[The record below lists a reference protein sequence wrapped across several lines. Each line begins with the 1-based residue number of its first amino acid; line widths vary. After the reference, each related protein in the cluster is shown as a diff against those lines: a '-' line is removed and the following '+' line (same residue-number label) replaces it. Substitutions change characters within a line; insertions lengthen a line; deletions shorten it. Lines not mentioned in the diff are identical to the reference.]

1 MRQQILITGGAGYVG
16 SHLCVT
22 LHDAGYEPIIIDNF
36 SNSYKDTPDKIGQ
49 IIGHNIVSIEGDIRD
64 YNLLDSIFSQYNI
77 SAVIHCAALKSVN
90 ESIHKPIEYYDNNV
104 AGSISLIKAMQKHQ
118 VQTLIFSST
127 TAVYGPTE
135 KMPLTEKCERSALNP
150 YGHSKIMME
159 DIFIDLSDLDS
170 DLDHSENNNW
180 KIGILRYFNPVGAH
194 DSYLIGENPLKA
206 PSNIMPNI
214 IKVANGELENLSV
227 YGNDYDTKDG
237 TCIRDYIHIMD
248 LVGGHVEVLKYLENK
263 SGKELYITNLG
274 TGKATSVLELINIF
288 AKANNVD
295 VPYKISPRREG
306 DIAINYA
313 NPSYAE
319 KTLNWQAKRTVEDM
333 CRSAWLFYK
342 ERKQ

>member
-1 MRQQILITGGAGYVG
+1 MDKKILITGGAGYVG
-16 SHLCVT
+16 SHLCVA

-36 SNSYKDTPDKIGQ
+36 SNSYKDTLYKIEK
-49 IIGHNIVSIEGDIRD
+49 IIGLKIVSIEGDIRD
-64 YNLLDSIFSQYNI
+64 YNLLDSLFSKYNI

-104 AGSISLIKAMQKHQ
+104 AGSINLIKVMQKHD

-127 TAVYGPTE
+127 TAVYGQAE
-135 KMPLTEKCERSALNP
+135 KMPLTEGCIRAALNP

-159 DIFIDLSDLDS
+159 DIFMDLE
-170 DLDHSENNNW
+170 HVPNKNW
-180 KIGILRYFNPVGAH
+180 KIGILRYFNPVGSH
-194 DSYLIGENPLKA
+194 DSYLIGENPLQA

-214 IKVANGELENLSV
+214 IKAASGELETFSV

-248 LVGGHVEVLKYLENK
+248 LVDGHIEVLKYLENK
-263 SGKELYITNLG
+263 SEKELYIANLG
-274 TGKATSVLELINIF
+274 TGKDTSVLELIKIF
-288 AKANNVD
+288 SKVNNVD

-313 NPSYAE
+313 DPSYALNS
-319 KTLNWQAKRTVEDM
+319 LNWQPKKTVEDM
-333 CRSAWLFYK
+333 CRSAWAFNNV
-342 ERKQ
+342 